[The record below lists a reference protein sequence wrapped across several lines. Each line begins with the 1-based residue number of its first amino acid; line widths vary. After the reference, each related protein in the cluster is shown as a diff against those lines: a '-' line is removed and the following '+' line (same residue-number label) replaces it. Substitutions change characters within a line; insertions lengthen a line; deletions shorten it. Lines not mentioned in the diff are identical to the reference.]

1 MGYGFV
7 TGAVMSTIGKRAQSP
22 LDMNWKPSSDI
33 DGIEPAV
40 YTTTIIFGIGLVIYC
55 VILVIVVKFG
65 ILIWRWLKQNT

>member
-1 MGYGFV
+1 
-7 TGAVMSTIGKRAQSP
+7 
-22 LDMNWKPSSDI
+22 MNWKPSSDI